1 MLLLYSNRRYL
12 GNKSDKLMSDLSVEE
27 MRVQASSLSTDDLKK
42 TLERLQREYPM
53 KQVSLGHSVEQD
65 EEDRK
70 RVDMLYDNIYYM
82 VIYKELIGRYQKQA
96 VEAWRKFDEESEAYI
111 EKMII
116 QTKEKFNNGK

>member
-12 GNKSDKLMSDLSVEE
+12 GNKSEKLMSDLSVEE